1 MKPSWKQ
8 SQLDLHRPA
17 AGANGALSLGWLDEA
32 LWSHCCT
39 WEDNKCVPKPVFTK
53 ATDCSKPPMSMNG
66 GSKPVGCG
74 GAVWMNDKP
83 SRKYCDDDYKTP
95 GDFKFQWWRAC

>member
-1 MKPSWKQ
+1 MASGAGLTDCKTRACPTQGVAGPIRALASLDTFTTMAHLPLCPSP
-8 SQLDLHRPA
+8 LA
-17 AGANGALSLGWLDEA
+17 
-32 LWSHCCT
+32 
-39 WEDNKCVPKPVFTK
+39 FTK

-95 GDFKFQWWRAC
+95 GAFKFQWWRAC